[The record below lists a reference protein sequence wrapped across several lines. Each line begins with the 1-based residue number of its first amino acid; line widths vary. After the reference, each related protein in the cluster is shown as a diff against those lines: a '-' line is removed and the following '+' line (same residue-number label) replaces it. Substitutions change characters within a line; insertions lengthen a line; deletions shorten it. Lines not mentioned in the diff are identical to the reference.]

1 MASSLSRISA
11 LHNHISP
18 LEANNNKKLRSLV
31 KIISPQVSEA
41 ISNGRAVVALESTII
56 SHGMPYPQNLQTAK
70 EVESIVRE
78 NGAVPAT
85 IAILYG
91 VPCIGLSEEELER
104 YTTCCESL
112 YICSPHFC
120 QRRLVS
126 CSSTYHVHCFTSG
139 GNKSKWCNYSLC
151 NVVFRFSGWHPSFCN
166 RGIGGVHRH
175 ADHTMDIS
183 SDLTALG
190 RTPIAVISAGVK
202 SILHIPKTLEYLWK
216 RKKCMLLHTRVMSFQ
231 HFSQKKAAVRHLP
244 V

>member
-104 YTTCCESL
+104 YTTCC
-112 YICSPHFC
+112 
-120 QRRLVS
+120 
-126 CSSTYHVHCFTSG
+126 